1 MKFLLG
7 GLFTVFVAIVGVF
20 AVVSSGVVNVGAD
33 QEHNPMMYSFLETAR
48 NRSIENA
55 SKDIVV
61 PDLKKVDMISSG
73 GADYKDMCAG
83 CHLSPGV
90 AKTDFSESLYPKP
103 PNFTKADIVK
113 RYQTEDGAKQG
124 FWAIKH
130 GIMASGMP
138 AWGASHDDD
147 RMWAMVAF
155 IRSLPELDEA
165 QYTILT
171 TRISDDMMDMS
182 FDGDMNMSDD
192 GMGMDMDMDMDMSD
206 DGSGMQ
212 H

>member
-7 GLFTVFVAIVGVF
+7 IIFTLVVAITGVF
-20 AVVSSGVVNVGAD
+20 AVITGGVVNVGAD
-33 QEHNPMMYSFLETAR
+33 QEHSPMVYNFLETAR

-55 SKDIVV
+55 SKDIIV
-61 PDLKKVDMISSG
+61 PDLEQVDMISSG

-90 AKTDFSESLYPKP
+90 EQTDLSQGLYPKP
-103 PNFTKADIVK
+103 PNFTKTDIVEY
-113 RYQTEDGAKQG
+113 YQTQAGARQG

-138 AWGASHDDD
+138 AWGATHDDD

-155 IRSLPELDEA
+155 IRSLPKLNES
-165 QYTILT
+165 QYTMLT
-171 TRISDDMMDMS
+171 TRLDDDILDMS
-182 FDGDMNMSDD
+182 FNSDM
-192 GMGMDMDMDMDMSD
+192 MDMSD
-206 DGSGMQ
+206 DGFEMQ

>member
-7 GLFTVFVAIVGVF
+7 ALFAVFVAIVGGF
-20 AVVSSGVVNVGAD
+20 AVVSSGIVNVGAD
-33 QEHNPMMYSFLETAR
+33 QAHNPLVYNFLETAR
-48 NRSIENA
+48 NRSIANA

-61 PDLKKVDMISSG
+61 PNLEKVEMISSG

-90 AKTDFSESLYPKP
+90 AETDFSESLYPKP
-103 PNFTKADIVK
+103 PNFTKADNVR
-113 RYQTEDGAKQG
+113 RYQNEDGAKQG

-171 TRISDDMMDMS
+171 TRIDGDMMDMS

-192 GMGMDMDMDMDMSD
+192 GMDMDMDMDMSD

>member
-7 GLFTVFVAIVGVF
+7 ALFTVFVAIVSVF
-20 AVVSSGVVNVGAD
+20 AIVTSGVVYVGAD
-33 QEHNPMMYSFLETAR
+33 QEHSPMIFSFLETAR
-48 NRSIENA
+48 NRSIANA

-61 PDLKKVDMISSG
+61 PDLEKVDISSG

-90 AKTDFSESLYPKP
+90 DKTDFSEGLY
-103 PNFTKADIVK
+103 
-113 RYQTEDGAKQG
+113 DGAKQS

-138 AWGASHDDD
+138 AWGASHDDA

-155 IRSLPELDEA
+155 IRSLPKLDEA
-165 QYTILT
+165 QYTMLT
-171 TRISDDMMDMS
+171 TRIDDDMMDMS
-182 FDGDMNMSDD
+182 FDGEMN
-192 GMGMDMDMDMDMSD
+192 MSD

>member
-7 GLFTVFVAIVGVF
+7 ALFTVFVAIVSVF
-20 AVVSSGVVNVGAD
+20 AIVTSGVVYVGAD
-33 QEHNPMMYSFLETAR
+33 QEHSPMIFSFLETAR
-48 NRSIENA
+48 NRSIANA

-61 PDLKKVDMISSG
+61 PDLEKVDISSG

-90 AKTDFSESLYPKP
+90 DKTDFSESLYPKP
-103 PNFTKADIVK
+103 PNFTKAEIVK
-113 RYQTEDGAKQG
+113 RYQTEDGAKQS

-138 AWGASHDDD
+138 TWGASHDDA

-155 IRSLPELDEA
+155 IRSLPKLDEA
-165 QYTILT
+165 QYTMLT
-171 TRISDDMMDMS
+171 TRIDGDMMDMS
-182 FDGDMNMSDD
+182 FDGDMNMSDGGD
-192 GMGMDMDMDMDMSD
+192 MGMNMSD

>member
-7 GLFTVFVAIVGVF
+7 ALFTVFVAIVSVF
-20 AVVSSGVVNVGAD
+20 AVVTSGVVIVGAD
-33 QEHNPMMYSFLETAR
+33 QEYSPMMFSFLETAR

-61 PDLKKVDMISSG
+61 PDLEQVDMISSG

-90 AKTDFSESLYPKP
+90 AQTDFSESLYPKP

-113 RYQTEDGAKQG
+113 RYQTEDGAKQS

-155 IRSLPELDEA
+155 IRSLPELNES
-165 QYTILT
+165 QYTMLT
-171 TRISDDMMDMS
+171 TRLDDDMLDMS
-182 FDGDMNMSDD
+182 FDGN
-192 GMGMDMDMDMDMSD
+192 MDMSD
-206 DGSGMQ
+206 GGSGMQ

>member
-7 GLFTVFVAIVGVF
+7 ALFTVFVAIVSVF
-20 AVVSSGVVNVGAD
+20 AIVTSGVVYVGAD
-33 QEHNPMMYSFLETAR
+33 QEHSPMIFSFLETAR
-48 NRSIENA
+48 NRSIANA

-61 PDLKKVDMISSG
+61 PDLEKVDISSG

-90 AKTDFSESLYPKP
+90 DKTDFSESLYPKP
-103 PNFTKADIVK
+103 PNFTKAEIVK
-113 RYQTEDGAKQG
+113 RYQTEDGAKQS

-138 AWGASHDDD
+138 AWGASHDDA
-147 RMWAMVAF
+147 RIWAMVAF
-155 IRSLPELDEA
+155 IRSLPKLDEA
-165 QYTILT
+165 QYTMLT
-171 TRISDDMMDMS
+171 TRIDDDMMDVS
-182 FDGDMNMSDD
+182 SDGEMN
-192 GMGMDMDMDMDMSD
+192 MSD

>member
-7 GLFTVFVAIVGVF
+7 ALFTVFVAIVGVF

-48 NRSIENA
+48 NRSIKNA

-61 PDLKKVDMISSG
+61 PDLEKVDMISSG

-124 FWAIKH
+124 FWVIKH

-171 TRISDDMMDMS
+171 TRINDDMMDMS

-192 GMGMDMDMDMDMSD
+192 GMGMDMDMSD

>member
-1 MKFLLG
+1 
-7 GLFTVFVAIVGVF
+7 
-20 AVVSSGVVNVGAD
+20 
-33 QEHNPMMYSFLETAR
+33 MMFSFLETAR
-48 NRSIENA
+48 NRSIANA

-61 PDLKKVDMISSG
+61 PDLEKVDISSG

-90 AKTDFSESLYPKP
+90 DKTDFSENLYPKP
-103 PNFTKADIVK
+103 PNFTKAEIVK
-113 RYQTEDGAKQG
+113 RYQTADGAKQS

-138 AWGASHDDD
+138 AWGASHDDA

-155 IRSLPELDEA
+155 IRSLPKLDEA
-165 QYTILT
+165 QYTMLT
-171 TRISDDMMDMS
+171 TRIDDDMMDMS

-192 GMGMDMDMDMDMSD
+192 G
-206 DGSGMQ
+206 SGMQ

>member
-7 GLFTVFVAIVGVF
+7 VLFTVVVATVGVF
-20 AVVSSGVVNVGAD
+20 TVVMSGVINIGAD
-33 QEHNPMMYSFLETAR
+33 QGHSPLVYDFLETAR
-48 NRSIENA
+48 TRSIANA
-55 SKDIVV
+55 SKDIIV
-61 PDLKKVDMISSG
+61 PDLEKVEMISSG

-90 AKTDFSESLYPKP
+90 ESTDFSESLYPKP
-103 PNFTKADIVK
+103 PNFTNAQVVE
-113 RYQTEDGAKQG
+113 RYKTDAGAQQS

-138 AWGASHDDD
+138 AWGASHDAD

-155 IRSLPELDEA
+155 IRSLPELDEN
-165 QYTILT
+165 QYTMLT
-171 TRISDDMMDMS
+171 TRIDDDMLDMSLNSDMMDI
-182 FDGDMNMSDD
+182 SDD
-192 GMGMDMDMDMDMSD
+192 GA
-206 DGSGMQ
+206 GMQ

>member
-7 GLFTVFVAIVGVF
+7 ALFTVFVAIVSVF
-20 AVVSSGVVNVGAD
+20 AIVTSGVVYVGAD
-33 QEHNPMMYSFLETAR
+33 QEHSPIMFSFLETAR
-48 NRSIENA
+48 NRSIANA

-61 PDLKKVDMISSG
+61 PDLEKVDISSG

-90 AKTDFSESLYPKP
+90 DKTDFSESLYPKP
-103 PNFTKADIVK
+103 PNFTKAEIVK
-113 RYQTEDGAKQG
+113 RYQTEDGAKQS

-138 AWGASHDDD
+138 AWGASHDDA

-155 IRSLPELDEA
+155 IRALPKLDEA
-165 QYTILT
+165 QYTMLT
-171 TRISDDMMDMS
+171 TRIDDDMMDVS
-182 FDGDMNMSDD
+182 SDGEMN
-192 GMGMDMDMDMDMSD
+192 MSD

>member
-7 GLFTVFVAIVGVF
+7 ALFTVFVAIVSVF
-20 AVVSSGVVNVGAD
+20 AIVTSGVVNVGAD
-33 QEHNPMMYSFLETAR
+33 QEHSPMMFSFLETAR
-48 NRSIENA
+48 NRSIANA

-61 PDLKKVDMISSG
+61 PDLEKVDMISSG

-90 AKTDFSESLYPKP
+90 AQTDFSESLYPKP

-113 RYQTEDGAKQG
+113 RYQTEDGAKQS

-138 AWGASHDDD
+138 TWGASHDDA

-155 IRSLPELDEA
+155 IRSLPKLDEA
-165 QYTILT
+165 QYTMLT
-171 TRISDDMMDMS
+171 TRIDDDMMDVS
-182 FDGDMNMSDD
+182 SDGEMN
-192 GMGMDMDMDMDMSD
+192 MSD

>member
-7 GLFTVFVAIVGVF
+7 ALFTVFVAIVSVF
-20 AVVSSGVVNVGAD
+20 AIVTSGVVYVGAD
-33 QEHNPMMYSFLETAR
+33 QEHSPMIFSFLETAR
-48 NRSIENA
+48 NRSIANA

-61 PDLKKVDMISSG
+61 PDLEKVDISFG

-90 AKTDFSESLYPKP
+90 DKTDFSEGLYPKP

-113 RYQTEDGAKQG
+113 RYQTEDGAKQS

-138 AWGASHDDD
+138 TWGASHDDA

-155 IRSLPELDEA
+155 IRSLPKLDEA
-165 QYTILT
+165 QYTMLT
-171 TRISDDMMDMS
+171 TRIDDDMMDVS
-182 FDGDMNMSDD
+182 SDGDMNMSDD
-192 GMGMDMDMDMDMSD
+192 G
-206 DGSGMQ
+206 SGMQ

>member
-7 GLFTVFVAIVGVF
+7 ALFTVFVAIVGVF
-20 AVVSSGVVNVGAD
+20 AVVTSGVVNVGAD
-33 QEHNPMMYSFLETAR
+33 QEHSPMMFSFLETAR

-61 PDLKKVDMISSG
+61 PDLEKVDISSG

-90 AKTDFSESLYPKP
+90 ESTDFSESLYPKP
-103 PNFTKADIVK
+103 PNFTNAQVVD
-113 RYQTEDGAKQG
+113 RYKTDAGAQQS

-155 IRSLPELDEA
+155 IRSLPELNEN

-171 TRISDDMMDMS
+171 TRLDDDMMDMS
-182 FDGDMNMSDD
+182 LNSDM
-192 GMGMDMDMDMDMSD
+192 MDMSE
-206 DGSGMQ
+206 GGAGMQ

>member
-7 GLFTVFVAIVGVF
+7 ALFTVFVAIVGVF

-113 RYQTEDGAKQG
+113 RYQTEGGAKQG

-165 QYTILT
+165 QYTMLT
-171 TRISDDMMDMS
+171 TRINDDMMDMS

-192 GMGMDMDMDMDMSD
+192 GMGMDMDMSD

>member
-7 GLFTVFVAIVGVF
+7 ALFTVFVAIVSVF
-20 AVVSSGVVNVGAD
+20 AIVTSGVVYVGAD
-33 QEHNPMMYSFLETAR
+33 QEHSPMMFSFLETAR

-61 PDLKKVDMISSG
+61 PDLEKVDMISSG

-90 AKTDFSESLYPKP
+90 AQTDFSESLYPKP

-113 RYQTEDGAKQG
+113 RYQTEDGAKQS

-138 AWGASHDDD
+138 AWGASHDDA

-165 QYTILT
+165 QYTMLT
-171 TRISDDMMDMS
+171 TRIDGDMMDMS
-182 FDGDMNMSDD
+182 FDGDMNMSDGGD
-192 GMGMDMDMDMDMSD
+192 MGMNMSD

>member
-1 MKFLLG
+1 
-7 GLFTVFVAIVGVF
+7 
-20 AVVSSGVVNVGAD
+20 
-33 QEHNPMMYSFLETAR
+33 MMFSFLETAR
-48 NRSIENA
+48 NRSIENG

-61 PDLKKVDMISSG
+61 PDLEKVELISSG

-90 AKTDFSESLYPKP
+90 AQTDFSESLYPKP

-113 RYQTEDGAKQG
+113 RYQTEDGAKQS

-138 AWGASHDDD
+138 AWGASHDDA

-155 IRSLPELDEA
+155 IRSLPELDES
-165 QYTILT
+165 QYTMLT
-171 TRISDDMMDMS
+171 TRIDGDMMDMS
-182 FDGDMNMSDD
+182 FDGDMNMSDGGD
-192 GMGMDMDMDMDMSD
+192 MGMDMSD

>member
-7 GLFTVFVAIVGVF
+7 ALFTVFVAIVGVF
-20 AVVSSGVVNVGAD
+20 AIVTSGVVNVGAD
-33 QEHNPMMYSFLETAR
+33 QEHSPMMFSFLETAR
-48 NRSIENA
+48 NRSIANA

-61 PDLKKVDMISSG
+61 PDLEKVDISSG

-90 AKTDFSESLYPKP
+90 DKTDFSESLYPKP

-113 RYQTEDGAKQG
+113 RYQTEDGAKQS

-138 AWGASHDDD
+138 AWGASHDDA

-155 IRSLPELDEA
+155 IRSLPELDES
-165 QYTILT
+165 QYTMLT
-171 TRISDDMMDMS
+171 TRIDDDMMDMS
-182 FDGDMNMSDD
+182 FDGDMNMSDGGD
-192 GMGMDMDMDMDMSD
+192 MGMDMSD

>member
-7 GLFTVFVAIVGVF
+7 VLFTVLVTIVGVF

-33 QEHNPMMYSFLETAR
+33 QEHSPMMYRFLETAR

-55 SKDIVV
+55 SKDIIV
-61 PDLKKVDMISSG
+61 PDLEQVDMISTG

-90 AKTDFSESLYPKP
+90 TQTDFSESLYPKP

-113 RYQTEDGAKQG
+113 RYQTEDGAKQS

-155 IRSLPELDEA
+155 IRSLPELNES
-165 QYTILT
+165 QYTMLT
-171 TRISDDMMDMS
+171 TRLDDDMLDMS
-182 FDGDMNMSDD
+182 FDGN
-192 GMGMDMDMDMDMSD
+192 MDMSD
-206 DGSGMQ
+206 GGSGMQ

>member
-7 GLFTVFVAIVGVF
+7 VLFTVVVAIVGVF
-20 AVVSSGVVNVGAD
+20 TVVMSGVINIGAD
-33 QEHNPMMYSFLETAR
+33 QGHSPLVYNFLETAR
-48 NRSIENA
+48 NRSIANA

-61 PDLKKVDMISSG
+61 PDLEKVDISSG

-90 AKTDFSESLYPKP
+90 ESTDFSESLYPKP
-103 PNFTKADIVK
+103 PNFTNAQVVD
-113 RYQTEDGAKQG
+113 RYKTDAGAQQS

-165 QYTILT
+165 QYTMLT
-171 TRISDDMMDMS
+171 TRIDGDMMDMS

-192 GMGMDMDMDMDMSD
+192 G
-206 DGSGMQ
+206 SGMQ

>member
-7 GLFTVFVAIVGVF
+7 VLFTVFVAIVGMF
-20 AVVSSGVVNVGAD
+20 AVVSSGIVNVGAD
-33 QEHNPMMYSFLETAR
+33 QEHSPMMYSLLETAR
-48 NRSIENA
+48 NRSIEHA
-55 SKDIVV
+55 SKDIKV
-61 PDLKKVDMISSG
+61 PDLEQVDMISSG

-90 AKTDFSESLYPKP
+90 ESTDLSESLYPKP

-113 RYQTEDGAKQG
+113 RYQTEDGAKQS
-124 FWAIKH
+124 FWVIKH

-155 IRSLPELDEA
+155 IRSLPELNEN
-165 QYTILT
+165 QYTMLT
-171 TRISDDMMDMS
+171 TRLDDDMLDMS
-182 FDGDMNMSDD
+182 FDGE
-192 GMGMDMDMDMDMSD
+192 MDMLG
-206 DGSGMQ
+206 DGSEMQ

>member
-7 GLFTVFVAIVGVF
+7 ALFTVFVAIVSVF
-20 AVVSSGVVNVGAD
+20 AIVTSGVVYVGAD
-33 QEHNPMMYSFLETAR
+33 QEHSPMMFRFLETAR
-48 NRSIENA
+48 NRSIANA

-61 PDLKKVDMISSG
+61 PDLEKVELISSG

-90 AKTDFSESLYPKP
+90 DKTDFSESLYPKP
-103 PNFTKADIVK
+103 PNFTKAEIVK
-113 RYQTEDGAKQG
+113 RYQTADGAKQS

-138 AWGASHDDD
+138 AWGASHDDA

-165 QYTILT
+165 QYTMLT
-171 TRISDDMMDMS
+171 TRIDGDMMDMS

-192 GMGMDMDMDMDMSD
+192 G
-206 DGSGMQ
+206 SGMQ

>member
-7 GLFTVFVAIVGVF
+7 VLFAVCVAIVGVF
-20 AVVSSGVVNVGAD
+20 VVVSSGVVNVGAD
-33 QEHNPMMYSFLETAR
+33 QEHSPMMYSFLETAR

-55 SKDIVV
+55 SKDITV
-61 PDLKKVDMISSG
+61 PDLGKVDMISSG

-90 AKTDFSESLYPKP
+90 ESTDFSASLYPKP
-103 PNFTKADIVK
+103 PNFTKTDVVE
-113 RYQTEDGAKQG
+113 RYQTKAGAQQG
-124 FWAIKH
+124 FWVIKH

-165 QYTILT
+165 QYTMLT
-171 TRISDDMMDMS
+171 TRIDTDIMDMS
-182 FDGDMNMSDD
+182 FDGDM
-192 GMGMDMDMDMDMSD
+192 DMSD
-206 DGSGMQ
+206 DGSEMQ

>member
-7 GLFTVFVAIVGVF
+7 ALFTVFVAIVSVF
-20 AVVSSGVVNVGAD
+20 AVVTSGVVNVGAD
-33 QEHNPMMYSFLETAR
+33 QEHSPMMFSFLETAR

-61 PDLKKVDMISSG
+61 PDLEKVDISSG

-90 AKTDFSESLYPKP
+90 ESTDFSESLYPKP
-103 PNFTKADIVK
+103 PNFTNAQVVD
-113 RYQTEDGAKQG
+113 RYKTDAGAQQS

-155 IRSLPELDEA
+155 IRSLPELDES
-165 QYTILT
+165 QYTMLT
-171 TRISDDMMDMS
+171 TRIDGDMMDMS

-192 GMGMDMDMDMDMSD
+192 ESR
-206 DGSGMQ
+206 MQ

>member
-7 GLFTVFVAIVGVF
+7 VLFTVVVAIVGVF
-20 AVVSSGVVNVGAD
+20 TVVMSGVINIGAD
-33 QEHNPMMYSFLETAR
+33 QGHSPLVYNFLETAR
-48 NRSIENA
+48 TRSIAYA
-55 SKDIVV
+55 SKDIIV
-61 PDLKKVDMISSG
+61 PDLEKVEMISSG

-90 AKTDFSESLYPKP
+90 ESTDFSESLYPKP
-103 PNFTKADIVK
+103 PNFTNAQVVD
-113 RYQTEDGAKQG
+113 RYKTDAGAQQS

-155 IRSLPELDEA
+155 IRSLPELNEK
-165 QYTILT
+165 QYTMLT
-171 TRISDDMMDMS
+171 TRLDDDMMEMSLNSDMMDMS
-182 FDGDMNMSDD
+182 EG
-192 GMGMDMDMDMDMSD
+192 GA
-206 DGSGMQ
+206 GMQ

>member
-7 GLFTVFVAIVGVF
+7 VLFTVFVAIVGVF

-33 QEHNPMMYSFLETAR
+33 QEHSPMMYSFLETAR

-61 PDLKKVDMISSG
+61 PDLEKVDMISSG

-90 AKTDFSESLYPKP
+90 EKTDFSESLYPKP
-103 PNFTKADIVK
+103 PNFTKAAIVK
-113 RYQTEDGAKQG
+113 RYQTENGAKQS

-138 AWGASHDDD
+138 AWGDSHDND

-155 IRSLPELDEA
+155 IRSLPELNES
-165 QYTILT
+165 QYTMLT
-171 TRISDDMMDMS
+171 TRIDDDMLDMS
-182 FDGDMNMSDD
+182 FDGN
-192 GMGMDMDMDMDMSD
+192 MDMSD
-206 DGSGMQ
+206 GGSGMQ

>member
-7 GLFTVFVAIVGVF
+7 ALFTVFVAIVGVF
-20 AVVSSGVVNVGAD
+20 AVVTSGVVNVGAD
-33 QEHNPMMYSFLETAR
+33 QEHSPMMFSFLETAR
-48 NRSIENA
+48 NRSIANA

-61 PDLKKVDMISSG
+61 PDLEKVDISSG

-90 AKTDFSESLYPKP
+90 ESTDFSESLYPKP
-103 PNFTKADIVK
+103 PNFTNAQVVD
-113 RYQTEDGAKQG
+113 RYKTDAGAQQS

-155 IRSLPELDEA
+155 IRSLPELDES
-165 QYTILT
+165 QYTMLT
-171 TRISDDMMDMS
+171 TRIDGDMMDMS

-192 GMGMDMDMDMDMSD
+192 E
-206 DGSGMQ
+206 SGMQ

>member
-7 GLFTVFVAIVGVF
+7 ALFTVFVAIVSVF
-20 AVVSSGVVNVGAD
+20 AIVTSGVVYVGAD
-33 QEHNPMMYSFLETAR
+33 QEHSPMIFSFLETAR
-48 NRSIENA
+48 NRSIANA

-61 PDLKKVDMISSG
+61 PDLEKVDISSG

-90 AKTDFSESLYPKP
+90 AQTDFSESLYPKP

-113 RYQTEDGAKQG
+113 RYQTEDGAKQS

-138 AWGASHDDD
+138 TWGASHDDA

-155 IRSLPELDEA
+155 IRSLPKLDEA
-165 QYTILT
+165 QYTMLT
-171 TRISDDMMDMS
+171 TRIDDDMMDVS
-182 FDGDMNMSDD
+182 SDGEMN
-192 GMGMDMDMDMDMSD
+192 MSD

>member
-7 GLFTVFVAIVGVF
+7 ALFTVFVAIVGVF
-20 AVVSSGVVNVGAD
+20 AVVTSGVVNVGAD
-33 QEHNPMMYSFLETAR
+33 QEHSPMMFSFLETAR
-48 NRSIENA
+48 NRSIANA

-61 PDLKKVDMISSG
+61 PDLEKVDISSG

-90 AKTDFSESLYPKP
+90 AQTDFSESLYPKP

-113 RYQTEDGAKQG
+113 RYQTEDGAKQS

-138 AWGASHDDD
+138 AWGASHDDA

-165 QYTILT
+165 QYTMLT
-171 TRISDDMMDMS
+171 TRIDGDMMDMS
-182 FDGDMNMSDD
+182 FDGDMNMSDGGD
-192 GMGMDMDMDMDMSD
+192 MGMNMSD